1 MAFKNPLVDSLVFQA
16 PRTFAGQLNVNEVF
30 SSVYNMLIGQRILQ
44 DERTTKY
51 TSLVD
56 RFRTEGSKYGDTLL
70 FYAVRNL
77 GSYAWAGD
85 NDLNVLQTHRPKNPE
100 CQSVVINQFRQI
112 ALTVDSYLSPRAFSD
127 EGTFGRF
134 QAEVVDAMMAHKRDF
149 EAKLMNVFV
158 GTVKPANQAVKDVS
172 VTFVTGATSA
182 ADKEAERRMNAA
194 AVAKALVDLEDDMA
208 DSSTKYNDYANYA
221 AYGKDEMLV
230 VYNTKYRNE
239 INFEGTPTIYH
250 SEDLK
255 INAEDSLLPKYFG
268 NDIDATRLAAISAS
282 TPTTKKPIDSDD
294 STYQPQS
301 GNEVVIRSKYYCEIT
316 VGGTTYVVN
325 SGDEIPVGATV
336 GSGKDFEL
344 TEIYEEDP
352 TIICKLVHKDAIP
365 FMSGFAVGSE
375 FWNAKALNTNKYYTW
390 GYSEL
395 TYLKDKPIVAIKK
408 A

>member
-16 PRTFAGQLNVNEVF
+16 PANFNGTLNANEVF
-30 SSVYNMLIGQRILQ
+30 ASIYNMLIGQRILQ
-44 DERTTKY
+44 DDKATKY

-70 FYAVRNL
+70 FYAVKNL

-85 NDLNVLQTHRPKNPE
+85 NDLNVLQTHRPKDPE
-100 CQSVVINQFRQI
+100 CQKVTINQFRQI

-149 EAKLMNVFV
+149 EAKLVNTFV
-158 GTVKPANQAVKDVS
+158 GTVKPANQTVKDVS
-172 VTFVTGATSA
+172 VTFETGAT
-182 ADKEAERRMNAA
+182 
-194 AVAKALVDLEDDMA
+194 AKADIEAQNRLNAQAISRALIDLEDDMA
-208 DSSTKYNDYANYA
+208 DSSTKYNDYGNYA
-221 AYGKDEMLV
+221 SYGADEFV
-230 VYNTKYRNE
+230 HVFNTKFYNQIE
-239 INFEGTPTIYH
+239 SYLTTIYH
-250 SEDLK
+250 NESLK
-255 INAEDSLLPKYFG
+255 PSAQEKLLPKYFG
-268 NDIDATRLAAISAS
+268 DDIDATRLAAISAS
-282 TPTTKKPIDSDD
+282 TPTTTKPIDSDD
-294 STYQPQS
+294 SSYSPVS
-301 GNEVVIRSKYYCEIT
+301 GNTVIIRSKYYCEIT
-316 VGGTTYVVN
+316 VGATTYVVN

-344 TEIYEEDP
+344 AEIYEENP
-352 TIICKLVHKDAIP
+352 NIICKLVHKDAIP